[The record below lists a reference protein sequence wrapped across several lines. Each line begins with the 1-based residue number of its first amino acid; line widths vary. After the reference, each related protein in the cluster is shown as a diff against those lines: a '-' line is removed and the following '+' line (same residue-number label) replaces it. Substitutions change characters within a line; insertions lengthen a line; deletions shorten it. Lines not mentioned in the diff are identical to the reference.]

1 MSIDGTVYPRL
12 VEETRLKHGFIRTA
26 IGNVNN
32 LAALKRAMLKNML
45 PSAPTDNEAPNNT
58 D

>member
-1 MSIDGTVYPRL
+1 MRIYGTVYPRL
-12 VEETRLKHGFIRTA
+12 VEETRLKPGFIRTA

-32 LAALKRAMLKNML
+32 LAALKRAKKTYYHLL
-45 PSAPTDNEAPNNT
+45 PTDNEAPNNT